1 MNYNKYEQSLL
12 EAASSLDVLIQSD
25 ICFKQNVLDI
35 FSNGDDTSIAK
46 LCINMSAV
54 VNECNTSAK
63 KAIAL
68 LKDKLVCYVGYCE
81 LCKISSSHKADEND
95 LSLEELLDELGNVI
109 GLSKVKD
116 KVYD

>member
-46 LCINMSAV
+46 LCVNMSAV

-81 LCKISSSHKADEND
+81 L
-95 LSLEELLDELGNVI
+95 
-109 GLSKVKD
+109 
-116 KVYD
+116 